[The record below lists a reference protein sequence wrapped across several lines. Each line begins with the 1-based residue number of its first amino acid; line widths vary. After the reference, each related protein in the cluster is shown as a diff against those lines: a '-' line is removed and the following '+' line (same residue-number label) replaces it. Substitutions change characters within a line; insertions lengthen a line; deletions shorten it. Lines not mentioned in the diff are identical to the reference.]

1 MSARLGARI
10 SGRVLALVGL
20 VTFAI
25 VLATVNGVVVQRAQ
39 RQLTPVANSPPHRVE
54 RALEQCD
61 ADPGTWRSTRVG
73 RVRFDAFDGTSF
85 ASSDPLG
92 GELDRAL
99 LARLNVARSSPVRVG
114 FVWGL
119 GSRVVW
125 RRGPGPCGLVQAEV
139 VPSANLSLWLITTLA
154 AAGSAAGLAL
164 LLAWG
169 LVVRPLGA
177 RVRRLRSIA
186 ERLDQETGARPVA
199 GHDDLETIAQ
209 ALEHGIEKHAEAN
222 ALLVRRSERLE
233 RHLEELA
240 HDLRTPLAA
249 LQLALERSLADVP
262 TAERKALLAR
272 ALAEHV
278 YMTTLLA
285 NLEAATTIEGELPS
299 LLAESEV
306 ELGMLLE
313 TVVARFALLAEQRG
327 IQLSLGRPDAPVVLR
342 AAPTLLERGVSNL
355 VHNAVRHG
363 HAGGHVAVLLV
374 QDPEGFTLSIEDD
387 GPGMPD
393 SLLASLSDPHGAT
406 LRGTARADG
415 SRGLGLRVVSAAFQ
429 RAGLGLSFQRG
440 GEGGLLVTVTT
451 PAGWIDTDRFRPEVQ
466 GE

>member
-1 MSARLGARI
+1 
-10 SGRVLALVGL
+10 
-20 VTFAI
+20 
-25 VLATVNGVVVQRAQ
+25 
-39 RQLTPVANSPPHRVE
+39 
-54 RALEQCD
+54 
-61 ADPGTWRSTRVG
+61 
-73 RVRFDAFDGTSF
+73 
-85 ASSDPLG
+85 
-92 GELDRAL
+92 
-99 LARLNVARSSPVRVG
+99 
-114 FVWGL
+114 
-119 GSRVVW
+119 
-125 RRGPGPCGLVQAEV
+125 
-139 VPSANLSLWLITTLA
+139 
-154 AAGSAAGLAL
+154 
-164 LLAWG
+164 
-169 LVVRPLGA
+169 
-177 RVRRLRSIA
+177 
-186 ERLDQETGARPVA
+186 
-199 GHDDLETIAQ
+199 
-209 ALEHGIEKHAEAN
+209 
-222 ALLVRRSERLE
+222 
-233 RHLEELA
+233 
-240 HDLRTPLAA
+240 
-249 LQLALERSLADVP
+249 
-262 TAERKALLAR
+262 
-272 ALAEHV
+272 
-278 YMTTLLA
+278 MTTLLA

-342 AAPTLLERGVSNL
+342 AAPTLLERGISNL